1 MTTSREELIKLYAKQ
16 LKVSTFSQYK
26 ELILEAQRDGWC
38 YEEFLYQLMKAEVEK
53 RQQNQLKWRIKAA
66 GFPVIKTLDTFETG
80 HLMHVEPATI
90 WQLATGEYIKRR
102 ENIIMVGNPGT
113 GKTHLS
119 IGLGIAA
126 CRDGYRVRFYS
137 APALATELAEA
148 QDKYQLRRIEQ
159 AINKAELLIIDDLSY
174 ITFSRRHSELL
185 FKLIA
190 ERTERSSI
198 IISTNLEFS
207 RWTELFDDPMLTAA
221 LVDRLTFKAHIL
233 NMNGES
239 YRLKHRQPSKE

>member
-1 MTTSREELIKLYAKQ
+1 MTSREELIKLYAKQ
-16 LKVSTFSQYK
+16 LKISTFSQYK
-26 ELILEAQRDGWC
+26 ELILEAQQDGWC

-53 RQQNQLKWRIKAA
+53 RQQNQLQWRIKAA
-66 GFPVIKTLDTFETG
+66 SFPVIKTLDTFETV
-80 HLMHVEPATI
+80 HLMHIEAATI

-119 IGLGIAA
+119 IVLGITA

-148 QDKYQLRRIEQ
+148 QDKYRLRRIEQ
-159 AINKAELLIIDDLSY
+159 AINKTALLIIDDLSY
-174 ITFSRRHSELL
+174 ITFNRRHSELL

-190 ERTERSSI
+190 ERTERASI

-207 RWTELFDDPMLTAA
+207 RWTELFEDPMLTAA

-239 YRLKHRQPSKE
+239 YRLKHRHPSKE